1 MMGLFILTV
10 VGTIFKGCIYRTLV
24 NYQSVGIRSHYSA
37 TNKQLT
43 ELIENKSVEETKPEI
58 KTIIQLALSITSE
71 QLVFT
76 SDHNDTDPNQLIL
89 SNKAHCVGYAAF
101 FTTTMHYLLKK
112 YGLENKWVIIP
123 RVGQLH
129 VMGINIHPYFHSSFF
144 KDHDFVTIE
153 NKSTGEIFAVDP
165 TLNDYF
171 FIDFVTYSK

>member
-24 NYQSVGIRSHYSA
+24 NYHSVGIRSHYSV

-43 ELIENKSVEETKPEI
+43 ELIENKTVEETMPEI

-89 SNKAHCVGYAAF
+89 SKKAHCVGYAAF

-112 YGLENKWVIIP
+112 YGLENKWFVIP

-129 VMGINIHPYFHSSFF
+129 VIGINIHPYFHSSFF

-153 NKSTGEIFAVDP
+153 NKGTGELLAVDP
-165 TLNDYF
+165 TLHDYLRIELVSF
-171 FIDFVTYSK
+171 TK